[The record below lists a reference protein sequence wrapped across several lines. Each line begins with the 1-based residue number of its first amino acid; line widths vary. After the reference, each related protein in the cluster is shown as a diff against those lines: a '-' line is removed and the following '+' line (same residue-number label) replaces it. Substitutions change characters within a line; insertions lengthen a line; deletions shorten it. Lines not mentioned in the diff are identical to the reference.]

1 MTTGLQHFRAKKIG
15 ILGFGAEGKALLD
28 FFLKHDIIPSVYDV
42 KEQVREFLPPNFK
55 GEFVCGAAYLDS
67 LDQIDIVF
75 RSPGIPRGIQKLL
88 EAEKKGVEISSATK
102 LFFELC
108 RGQIIGVT
116 GTKGKGTT
124 ATLIYEILRA
134 GKKEAYLGGN
144 IGAVLLDQLSTI
156 DDKTFVVLELS
167 SFQLEDLDVSPHYAV
182 VLGIMPEHL
191 DHHQSAENYF
201 SAKSNIVAHQTP
213 KDRVVLCA
221 DNQITKRLATG
232 IASKKYWVSTQSIAE
247 PGGYQVGGQ
256 LCFNLDG
263 REEIICQTDELQL
276 AGKHNWQNVLAAV
289 VIARL
294 AGVDIAHIRQAVLN
308 FRGLPHRLQIVGTYN
323 GVTYVNDSLST
334 IPESAI
340 AAIETFLAPKIMI
353 LGGSEKF
360 SNYRDLARKIAAS
373 NVRAVFLIGQTSPK
387 IKKAL
392 QDAEYSGVISDDID
406 NLQDIVRGASSIAN
420 RGDVVLL
427 SPASASFG
435 LFKDYADRGRQFE
448 QAVKKLIE
456 HDETG
461 QT

>member
-1 MTTGLQHFRAKKIG
+1 
-15 ILGFGAEGKALLD
+15 
-28 FFLKHDIIPSVYDV
+28 
-42 KEQVREFLPPNFK
+42 
-55 GEFVCGAAYLDS
+55 
-67 LDQIDIVF
+67 
-75 RSPGIPRGIQKLL
+75 
-88 EAEKKGVEISSATK
+88 
-102 LFFELC
+102 
-108 RGQIIGVT
+108 
-116 GTKGKGTT
+116 
-124 ATLIYEILRA
+124 IYEILRA

-144 IGAVLLDQLSTI
+144 IGSVLLDQLSTI
-156 DDKTFVVLELS
+156 DDKTFVILELS

-191 DHHQSAENYF
+191 DHHKSAQHYF
-201 SAKSNIVAHQTP
+201 SAKSNIVVHQTP

-221 DNQITKRLATG
+221 DYPVTKQLALAL
-232 IASKKYWVSTQSIAE
+232 ASKKYWVSTQSIAE
-247 PGGYQVGGQ
+247 PGGYQAGGQ
-256 LCFNLDG
+256 LCLNLDG

-276 AGKHNWQNVLAAV
+276 AGKHNWQNVLAAA

-294 AGVDIAHIRQAVLN
+294 VGVGIAHIRQAILN
-308 FRGLPHRLQIVGTYN
+308 FRGLPHRLQIVGTFN
-323 GVTYVNDSLST
+323 GVVYVNDSLST

-340 AAIETFLAPKIMI
+340 AAIEAFPAPKILI

-360 SNYRDLARKIAAS
+360 SDYRNLAEKIAAS
-373 NVRAVFLIGQTSPK
+373 DVRAIFLIGQTSPK

-392 QDAEYSGVISDDID
+392 QDAGFTGVISDDID
-406 NLQDIVRGASSIAN
+406 NLQDIVREASSIAS

-456 HDETG
+456 RDETG